1 MSTKELDG
9 LHEVRMERRRPPHPW
24 SPGALLATTTSTRFR
39 CTAGGA
45 HLAVRG
51 ALLESRD
58 LARLVQTLLMVGVP
72 IPLRRR
78 HVQP

>member
-1 MSTKELDG
+1 MSPKEMDG

-24 SPGALLATTTSTRFR
+24 SPGALLAASTRSR

-45 HLAVRG
+45 RLAVTG

-58 LARLVQTLLMVGVP
+58 LARLMQTLLMVGVG
-72 IPLRRR
+72 IALRRR
-78 HVQP
+78 HVKP